1 MAENQTIKERL
12 LLFIKSQNLGKSQFE
27 NLCGFSHGWLNRIQ
41 KTLMPDKLETIC
53 LHFPDL
59 NPSWLMTGEG
69 TMLRI
74 DATASTEEEEI
85 AKKTDMYKAVV
96 EDNQRLREENEELKK
111 RIERLEK
118 MVDRLLGDS
127 TITPSKC
134 NG

>member
-12 LLFIKSQNLGKSQFE
+12 LLFIKSQKLGKSQFE

-59 NPSWLMTGEG
+59 NKSWLMTGEG
-69 TMLRI
+69 SMLRTVN
-74 DATASTEEEEI
+74 ATASTEEEEI
-85 AKKTDMYKAVV
+85 AMKTDMYKAVV
-96 EDNQRLREENEELKK
+96 EDNRRLREENEELKK

-127 TITPSKC
+127 SIKC

>member
-1 MAENQTIKERL
+1 MTIKAFEESCGMSNGYISSMR
-12 LLFIKSQNLGKSQFE
+12 KGLGVNKLNNVLTQFPE
-27 NLCGFSHGWLNRIQ
+27 LNR
-41 KTLMPDKLETIC
+41 E
-53 LHFPDL
+53 
-59 NPSWLMTGEG
+59 WLLYGEG
-69 TMLRI
+69 TMLRV

-96 EDNQRLREENEELKK
+96 EDNQRLREENEDLKK

-127 TITPSKC
+127 AITPSKC

>member
-1 MAENQTIKERL
+1 MAKNQTIKDRL
-12 LLFIKSQNLGKSQFE
+12 FLYIEYKGISARRFSTE
-27 NLCGFSHGWLNRIQ
+27 CGFSANYATNISKGI
-41 KTLMPDKLETIC
+41 PEDKMNIISV
-53 LHFPDL
+53 HFPDL

-69 TMLRI
+69 TMLRV

-96 EDNQRLREENEELKK
+96 EDNQRLREENEELNK

-127 TITPSKC
+127 AITPSKC